1 MRSVYGSISLIC
13 IVWAF
18 VYLAHTNFI
27 LLILCTQG
35 FKKVSTDRY
44 EFAHEFFLRGRKHL
58 IKNIHRRKSAGLLVE
73 HKQLEQEPILS
84 VAENEMSGFKGAIE
98 HLKDDHLSLVSEI
111 VMLRQQQQT
120 MEKEA
125 RALADRVQAVE
136 RRKEQITNFLARA
149 ICSPAFLA
157 HLQLQ
162 SEVHQIGNEAKK
174 RRCLLPSMNDIE
186 DFMGVVCMQTSED
199 SKDFGNKNDAGELHK
214 DKAVLKSSDISEMY
228 LAQSLD
234 MVSEVV
240 PPYPNTLWEGL
251 SAQLLEAVGN
261 RDKFPVDDR
270 AFNSKAEFL
279 FPQLVDDANEMDLT
293 FDLNDFTQ
301 ELASAMESADLGT
314 GLSLDFA
321 QGNVSHKLQQ
331 TGESLKSSLTTEEKE
346 HSVVSVEF
354 ETK

>member
-1 MRSVYGSISLIC
+1 
-13 IVWAF
+13 
-18 VYLAHTNFI
+18 
-27 LLILCTQG
+27 
-35 FKKVSTDRY
+35 
-44 EFAHEFFLRGRKHL
+44 
-58 IKNIHRRKSAGLLVE
+58 
-73 HKQLEQEPILS
+73 
-84 VAENEMSGFKGAIE
+84 MSGFKGAIE

-279 FPQLVDDANEMDLT
+279 FPQL
-293 FDLNDFTQ
+293 
-301 ELASAMESADLGT
+301 
-314 GLSLDFA
+314 
-321 QGNVSHKLQQ
+321 GNVSHKLQQ

-346 HSVVSVEF
+346 HSVYLDHMLFCLHGDAYINDGHDTMPQQTQGTFDILDSLYQ
-354 ETK
+354 